1 MKVIIASDTV
11 SSRRGFLLSFL
22 VALFFFGTTIA
33 ALGANQRN
41 SVIEKITV
49 EGNVY
54 FSTDKIKDQM
64 TIKQNKWYNFFK
76 KRKFSSKKAELDKAA
91 IDSLY
96 HINGFLDAEC
106 IIEAQEKTKKTCEL
120 KVRIEEGRQ
129 TRFGYVVLKGGL
141 SEFQEK
147 VRREIRKLK
156 SGEPFNWSR
165 LYEVAFNIKTHY
177 ANGGYPYAEVKII
190 ISGEDEPFSNDV
202 TLEINEDKKV
212 YFGKVTY
219 EGLQYTDTSIA
230 RRELTIKE
238 GEIYSRAKI
247 TDSQQRIYS
256 TGLFN
261 YISLKAKD
269 VDQKPAK
276 PDFLLKVIEKKPQ
289 YIGTRMELAQNQPLT
304 ANQQEYLT
312 VDFTGEW
319 GHRNLFGTSRKIGFS
334 AYYGFKVVPEIER
347 LSNRF
352 TFRFVEP
359 WFLRTRT
366 VFDADIY
373 YEPGVKST
381 LQEYR
386 IESYGYNANFSREFG
401 KYSKIWLTHS
411 YQQIKIYSIPPEK
424 LETYKEEKG
433 INIRRKI
440 RLWGEKDTR
449 GNIFIPMNGSFT
461 QLYVEYVGGFLG
473 GDNNFIKTGISWSRY
488 NHLGKKN
495 ILNILAT
502 RIKLGY
508 ATGLGSKD
516 EVPSFDRFYM
526 GGAST
531 MRGYKENSM
540 GPKDDQGDPAGGTVM
555 ILGNVEYRRALFWKF
570 GYTLFWDAGNIWGD
584 VNQVRL
590 DDFKT
595 TAGLGIQFF
604 TPVGPLRIDYGRQLP
619 IKESPETGRF
629 HLSILYAF

>member
-1 MKVIIASDTV
+1 LRITKKSCVIGY
-11 SSRRGFLLSFL
+11 RNLFLLILL
-22 VALFFFGTTIA
+22 VSLVLSGLATTARA
-33 ALGANQRN
+33 ANHGKL
-41 SVIEKITV
+41 VIEKITI

-54 FSTDKIKDQM
+54 FSAGKIKDQM
-64 TIKQNKWYNFFK
+64 TLKPNSWYNIFK
-76 KRKFSSKKAELDKAA
+76 KRRFSPKKAELDKAA

-106 IIEAQEKTKKTCEL
+106 TIEVLEETENAGRVVVQ
-120 KVRIEEGRQ
+120 IDEGRQ
-129 TRFGYVVLKGGL
+129 TMLGYINVEGGL
-141 SEFQEK
+141 PEFQENVRK
-147 VRREIRKLK
+147 EVRRLK
-156 SGEPFNWSR
+156 SGEPFNWSKI
-165 LYEVAFNIKTHY
+165 YDVAFNIKTHY

-190 ISGEDEPFSNDV
+190 ISGEEEPFSKDL
-202 TLEINEDKKV
+202 TLEISEEKKV

-219 EGLQYTDTSIA
+219 EGLQYTDTSVA

-238 GEIYSRAKI
+238 GEVYSREKI
-247 TDSQQRIYS
+247 TDSQQRVYS

-269 VDQKPAK
+269 VEQKPAK

-289 YIGTRMELAQNQPLT
+289 YVGTRVELAQNQPLT
-304 ANQQEYLT
+304 TNQQEYLT

-334 AYYGFKVVPEIER
+334 AYYGFKVVPEVER

-352 TFRFVEP
+352 TLRFVEP
-359 WFLRTRT
+359 WFFNTRT
-366 VFDADIY
+366 VFDVDLY

-386 IESYGYNANFSREFG
+386 IESYGYNVNFSREFG
-401 KYSKIWLTHS
+401 MFTKVWLTHS
-411 YQQIKIYSIPPEK
+411 YQQINIYSIPLEK
-424 LETYKEEKG
+424 LETYKEEQG

-449 GNIFIPMNGSFT
+449 SNIFIPLDGSFA
-461 QLYVEYVGGFLG
+461 QLYTEFVGGFMG
-473 GDNNFIKTGISWSRY
+473 GDNNFFKTGFSWSRY
-488 NHLGKKN
+488 NHLGKGN
-495 ILNILAT
+495 ILNVLAT
-502 RIKLGY
+502 RVKLGY
-508 ATGLGSKD
+508 ATGLGRKD
-516 EVPSFDRFYM
+516 EVPTFDRFYM

-540 GPKDDQGDPAGGTVM
+540 GPKDEQGDPAGGRVM
-555 ILGNVEYRRALFWKF
+555 ILGNIEYRRVLFWKF
-570 GYTLFWDAGNIWGD
+570 GYSLFWDAGNIWE
-584 VNQVRL
+584 NIKKVRL
-590 DDFKT
+590 HSFKT

-619 IKESPETGRF
+619 IKESPETGRL